1 MSGRRAT
8 AVAPVTDTAGA
19 RRACSPRSRWTLP
32 IASGAGFLAGLD
44 TTAVNLAL
52 PDVQRDLDA
61 GLTELQWVVNA
72 FALLS
77 ASLLVVAGNLSDRY
91 GPRRVFVTGLLGFAG
106 ASGLCGLA
114 WSPLA
119 LDLARAAQGATTAV
133 VLGGGFALLA
143 HSYPAGERGRALGLY
158 SSIASASFVIGPL
171 LGGVLTDT
179 VGWRAVFVVNVPV
192 AALLAGAAAALVAEP
207 SLRGGVSP
215 VRFDPL
221 GVLTFV
227 IGIAGLQY
235 AALRAQQVGWG
246 DPVVLVSAAAGL
258 LGLAAFF
265 VVERRNASGFVDLEL
280 FRRRTFTGAAITIA
294 LGSAAYFGILV
305 YLSLFLQSAQH
316 YTALETGLIY
326 LPTIL
331 PFMLISPL
339 AGRLLAWLPGATVPA
354 VGCALIAAGLVL
366 LTQIG
371 SDAGLR
377 DVAPAMVVTGFGS
390 GLVVAPLTKLAL
402 DQVPDGRAGM
412 AGAVLQTVRPLGVT
426 LGVTVLGVAIPGRVD
441 ADAFRS
447 VAALAAALAVLAAV
461 VAGGTIRADP
471 RVHGGD

>member
-1 MSGRRAT
+1 MSGPRTTAFAPAT
-8 AVAPVTDTAGA
+8 ETAFAPRTCT
-19 RRACSPRSRWTLP
+19 PRSRWTLP

-91 GPRRVFVTGLLGFAG
+91 GARRVFVTGLLGFAA

-119 LDLARAAQGATTAV
+119 LDLARAAQGAATAV

-158 SSIASASFVIGPL
+158 SAIASASFVIGPL

-179 VGWRAVFVVNVPV
+179 LGWRAVFVVNVPV
-192 AALLAGAAAALVAEP
+192 AALIAVAAATLVAAP
-207 SLRGGVSP
+207 SPSGAIGSA
-215 VRFDPL
+215 RFDPI

-227 IGIAGLQY
+227 VGIACLQY
-235 AALRAQQVGWG
+235 AALRAQQTGWG
-246 DPVVLVSAAAGL
+246 DPVVLLAGAAGL
-258 LGLAAFF
+258 LGLAAFAM
-265 VVERRNASGFVDLEL
+265 VERRDPGGFVDLRL

-305 YLSLFLQSAQH
+305 YLSLFLQSTQH
-316 YTALETGLIY
+316 YTALETGLVY

-354 VGCALIAAGLVL
+354 VGCALIAAGLLL
-366 LTQIG
+366 LTAIG
-371 SDAGLR
+371 NGAGLR
-377 DVAPAMVVTGFGS
+377 DVAPAMAVTGFGS

-412 AGAVLQTVRPLGVT
+412 AGGILQTVRPLGVT
-426 LGVTVLGVAIPGRVD
+426 LGVTVLGLAVPGQVD

-447 VAALAAALAVLAAV
+447 AAALAAALAVLAAV
-461 VAGGTIRADP
+461 VAVSTIRADL
-471 RVHGGD
+471 RAHVGA